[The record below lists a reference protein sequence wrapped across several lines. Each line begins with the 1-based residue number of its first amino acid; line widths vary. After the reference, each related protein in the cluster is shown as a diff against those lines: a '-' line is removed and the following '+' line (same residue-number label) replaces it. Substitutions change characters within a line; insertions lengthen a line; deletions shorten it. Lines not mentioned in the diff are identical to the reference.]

1 MEEKNSLFHGTG
13 WSFPP
18 NFSKGTGVDLIHGE
32 SDINES
38 LEILL
43 STQPGER
50 VMNANFGCDLTP
62 LLYEPLTLT
71 LQTMI
76 KETIEMAILYH
87 EPRIDVLDVNF
98 EEVDEENGLILIDIA
113 YKIRAT
119 NSRYNMVYPFYTDEG
134 AN

>member
-1 MEEKNSLFHGTG
+1 MEQNNSLFHGTG

-18 NFSKGTGVDLIHGE
+18 DFSQGTGVGLVHGE

-50 VMNANFGCDLTP
+50 VMNADFGCDLTP

-76 KETIEMAILYH
+76 KEIIEVAVLYH
-87 EPRIDVLDVNF
+87 EPRIEVLDVTF
-98 EEVDEENGLILIDIA
+98 EEVDEENGLILIDIE
-113 YKIRAT
+113 YKIRTT
-119 NSRYNMVYPFYTDEG
+119 NSRYNLVYPFYKDEG